1 MFYDDFVAKNCEPVI
16 EITETPC
23 YVHADKA
30 ALVRIIEN
38 LIKNALVHGIK
49 DYHFSLERK
58 ENLAVLSIS
67 NKNSDIE
74 EKDIE
79 RIFERFYTTDQS
91 RTRKTTGLGL
101 AIVKRFTYQMGGN
114 VKAYLQNDRFTI
126 EVSFMCIKND

>member
-1 MFYDDFVAKNCEPVI
+1 MCISVI
-16 EITETPC
+16 S
-23 YVHADKA
+23 
-30 ALVRIIEN
+30 
-38 LIKNALVHGIK
+38 G
-49 DYHFSLERK
+49 K

-101 AIVKRFTYQMGGN
+101 AIVKRFTNQMGGN